1 MWAFAW
7 RGTDDM
13 ARIIIIALLVIGAL
27 LLWRSWRNKR

>member
-1 MWAFAW
+1 
-7 RGTDDM
+7 M